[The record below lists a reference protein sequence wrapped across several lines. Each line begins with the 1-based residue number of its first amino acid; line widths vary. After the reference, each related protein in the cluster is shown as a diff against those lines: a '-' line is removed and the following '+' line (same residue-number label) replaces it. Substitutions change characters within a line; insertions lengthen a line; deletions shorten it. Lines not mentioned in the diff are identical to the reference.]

1 MIDYEGLPAPKEYYD
16 GIGTVITPETWFEIS
31 GIEYAPARMPRR
43 TPAAL
48 AKAAEE
54 AFRTKRKDAR
64 KGAWIWVAQ
73 ASGEAAAVQ
82 AVAIAMSSLSE
93 AAYTDTG
100 ELTAS
105 LASEKPLSAHTG
117 SQLIDSLCSSPTLV
131 VAGVGDSHLP
141 EEADALLELMEKRWR
156 QKRATI
162 FASAYTGKTISRAL
176 VRSGANTERTRELVD
191 LVSKAIR
198 SGRQS

>member
-1 MIDYEGLPAPKEYYD
+1 MIDYEGLPAPKEDYD

-64 KGAWIWVAQ
+64 KNDMQRLEKGAWIWVAQ

-105 LASEKPLSAHTG
+105 PAKSLSPP
-117 SQLIDSLCSSPTLV
+117 IRD
-131 VAGVGDSHLP
+131 
-141 EEADALLELMEKRWR
+141 
-156 QKRATI
+156 
-162 FASAYTGKTISRAL
+162 
-176 VRSGANTERTRELVD
+176 RS
-191 LVSKAIR
+191 
-198 SGRQS
+198 